1 MSEVLDRTKI
11 YIGGQWVDSDGDGS
25 IEVVDPTTEQVIA
38 KVAEGVVSDVDRAVA
53 AAREAFPAWSALS
66 GAERAAYLEKV
77 SSLANSR
84 VEELTAIVSQDMGM
98 PLSLAKPVQIGMP
111 LKNIAAYAALAG
123 TYDFDDQEIGNALV
137 VREPIGVVGAI
148 TPWNYPL
155 HQVVRQGVRCVGG
168 GMHRG
173 SQTHR
178 NCTVDHLS
186 HSSTSSTRQGCR
198 RVSSTSSAGT
208 ARWSVRPSPRIPKST
223 WCRSPVRR
231 AQASASRWSRRRR

>member
-123 TYDFDDQEIGNALV
+123 TYDFDDQEIGNA
-137 VREPIGVVGAI
+137 
-148 TPWNYPL
+148 
-155 HQVVRQGVRCVGG
+155 
-168 GMHRG
+168 
-173 SQTHR
+173 
-178 NCTVDHLS
+178 
-186 HSSTSSTRQGCR
+186 SSCASRS
-198 RVSSTSSAGT
+198 VSSGRSPRGITRCI
-208 ARWSVRPSPRIPKST
+208 RWSSRCSLRWRRDAPWFSNPPKLH
-223 WCRSPVRR
+223 R
-231 AQASASRWSRRRR
+231 